1 LKINQAIALFLE
13 RLQRVDEKRL
23 ADVEELSEKI
33 EKVRKFKLIPGD
45 KGDQGD
51 TGERGPTGLPG
62 RDGVDGRDGLPGQVG
77 PRGPKGD
84 KGDVGAPGPQGVP
97 GPTGP
102 MGPKGPKGD
111 KGPKGEV
118 GSQGKKGDAGR
129 PGRMPRHKIRDGMV
143 AFEQRP
149 GEYGDWIRFQMTN
162 QYYGGGRGL
171 TWIDYAT
178 GFSVIPT
185 LVETIA
191 EGDVYQYTYDG
202 GRSAF
207 RLVGSAIDA
216 FYSSY
221 DAATDTLSGLIV
233 TKQQN
238 I

>member
-1 LKINQAIALFLE
+1 MKINQAIALFLE

-162 QYYGGGRGL
+162 QYYGGGAVAEK
-171 TWIDYAT
+171 TWIDYAV
-178 GFSVIPT
+178 GFTVEPT
-185 LVETIA
+185 LLGVFNSDE
-191 EGDVYQYTYDG
+191 VYEYTYSDQTLY
-202 GRSAF
+202 RVISA
-207 RLVGSAIDA
+207 S
-216 FYSSY
+216 
-221 DAATDTLSGLIV
+221 TDTFYRTFSDGEASNLVVQRAI
-233 TKQQN
+233 
-238 I
+238 